1 MTEGKRGGTIAEEA
15 ADEAALTAFINDT
28 LPADADTARLN
39 AALPALYNEL
49 REMAASYLRK
59 ERPGHT
65 LQPTALVHE
74 SYLRLVSQRTVD
86 WSNRL
91 HLLSI
96 AARMM
101 RRILTNHALARQTN
115 KRDSGE
121 PILELEAAAEFEDR
135 TQISVVKVDQAL
147 RELEALD
154 ARQAR
159 VVELRFFGGLTVEE
173 TAELL
178 GISPRTVKRDWLT
191 ARHWLQREIGA
202 AV

>member
-1 MTEGKRGGTIAEEA
+1 MAPSETVSEEL
-15 ADEAALTAFINDT
+15 DEAALAAFIEET
-28 LPADADTARLN
+28 LPADADTASLN
-39 AALPALYNEL
+39 EALPALYNDL
-49 REMAASYLRK
+49 RDIAASYLRK
-59 ERPGHT
+59 ERVGHT

-86 WSNRL
+86 WGNRL

-101 RRILTNHALARQTN
+101 RRILTNHAIARQTN

-121 PILELEAAAEFEDR
+121 PLMELEAAVEFEDR
-135 TQISVVKVDQAL
+135 TQLSVTKVDEAL
-147 RELEALD
+147 RALEELD
-154 ARQAR
+154 PRQAR

-191 ARHWLQREIGA
+191 ARHWLQREIDTHA
-202 AV
+202 

>member
-1 MTEGKRGGTIAEEA
+1 MSEGKNGATMVDDM
-15 ADEAALTAFINDT
+15 DEAAIAAFVHET
-28 LPADADTARLN
+28 VPADADTARLN
-39 AALPALYNEL
+39 AALPALYNDL
-49 REMAASYLRK
+49 RDIAASYLRK
-59 ERPGHT
+59 ERSDHT

-86 WSNRL
+86 WGNRL

-121 PILELEAAAEFEDR
+121 PLLELEAAVEFEDR
-135 TQISVVKVDQAL
+135 SHVSIAKVDEAL
-147 RELEALD
+147 RALETLD
-154 ARQAR
+154 PRQAR

-191 ARHWLQREIGA
+191 ARHWLQREIDVKA
-202 AV
+202 

>member
-1 MTEGKRGGTIAEEA
+1 MAEGEMGGTMLES
-15 ADEAALTAFINDT
+15 ADEAALTNFLNNT

-39 AALPALYNEL
+39 AELPALYNDL
-49 REMAASYLRK
+49 REIAASYLRK
-59 ERPGHT
+59 ERSGHT

-86 WSNRL
+86 WGNRL
-91 HLLSI
+91 HFLSV

-101 RRILTNHALARQTN
+101 RRILTNHAVARQTN

-121 PILELEAAAEFEDR
+121 PLLELDHALEFHDR
-135 TQISVVKVDQAL
+135 TQLSITKVDEAL
-147 RELEALD
+147 RALEGLD

-159 VVELRFFGGLTVEE
+159 IVELRFFGGLTIEE

-191 ARHWLQREIGA
+191 ARHWLQREIG
-202 AV
+202 